1 MDCLVLGVNAARDA
15 ILTFMVGGKPEEFEA
30 AKELLQ
36 CMGKNVV
43 NTGPVGTGQV
53 GWLYSGLSCLRCECC
68 EGRYTDLHGYN
79 IGICIHDGLHIGD
92 KAKIIKVHGNQERT
106 STSYFIFDYF
116 YISRRPRYATI

>member
-15 ILTFMVGGKPEEFEA
+15 VLTFMVGGKPEEFEA

-68 EGRYTDLHGYN
+68 AGRCTDLHGWRE
-79 IGICIHDGLHIGD
+79 
-92 KAKIIKVHGNQERT
+92 A
-106 STSYFIFDYF
+106 
-116 YISRRPRYATI
+116 